1 MKNRI
6 AAALASAAVLG
17 THYAQAQLEEVIVTA
32 SKIESSIQDT
42 PIAVSAF
49 TQGQL
54 DSQLINDTMNLQ
66 FAVPNMTMTKQ
77 NFTANDIRIRGIGS
91 GAIGP
96 AGDTGYG
103 IHINGV
109 YQTSTR
115 IFETQF

>member
-1 MKNRI
+1 MNQVPKGLS
-6 AAALASAAVLG
+6 AAALVATVAVSSV
-17 THYAQAQLEEVIVTA
+17 TQAQLEEVIVTA
-32 SKIESSIQDT
+32 TKIETSIQDT

-49 TQGQL
+49 TQDQL

-66 FAVPNMTMTKQ
+66 FSVPNMTMTKQ

-96 AGDTGYG
+96 AGDSGVG

-109 YQTSTR
+109 YQT
-115 IFETQF
+115 